1 MHKYAIMVKFLHYH
15 TLSYINKSNHTF
27 CNILIHY
34 NTKMNNTSSM
44 SLPPS
49 CRFHM
54 DVLYISMDVLYISM
68 FLPNSQFKIHPL
80 SCQDRIS
87 PYTISTISSR
97 QVMRIK
103 RNINKEIIGGS
114 NSKFS

>member
-1 MHKYAIMVKFLHYH
+1 
-15 TLSYINKSNHTF
+15 
-27 CNILIHY
+27 
-34 NTKMNNTSSM
+34 MNNTSSM

-68 FLPNSQFKIHPL
+68 FWPNSQFKIHPL

>member
-1 MHKYAIMVKFLHYH
+1 MHKYAIMVRFHYH

-49 CRFHM
+49 CCFHM
-54 DVLYISMDVLYISM
+54 DVLYISM
-68 FLPNSQFKIHPL
+68 FGPNSQFKIHSL
-80 SCQDRIS
+80 SNQDRIS

-103 RNINKEIIGGS
+103 RNINKEIIG
-114 NSKFS
+114 